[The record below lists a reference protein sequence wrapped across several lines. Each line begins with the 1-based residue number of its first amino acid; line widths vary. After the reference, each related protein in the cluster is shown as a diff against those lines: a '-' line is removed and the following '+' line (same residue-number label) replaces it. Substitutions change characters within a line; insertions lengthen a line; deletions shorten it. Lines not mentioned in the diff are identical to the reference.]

1 MHHAKLYSVLLR
13 AWKEGIFDSSGLPK
27 RGSLILVGAEE
38 EEDKKR
44 CKQLDHKKRHKQL
57 DQQITMHEVKK
68 DIAPGPMAASSNNN

>member
-1 MHHAKLYSVLLR
+1 MQSYILTYC
-13 AWKEGIFDSSGLPK
+13 GLGKRGSLIALGSPK
-27 RGSLILVGAEE
+27 GGSLILVGAEE